1 MTPAELAALAAML
14 CSLGPSIRAEARR
27 ARVDPVTLGAIVWLE
42 SRGRPGVVFVERDG
56 DCSVGLGQVKGS
68 CDPARVRALQDPLA
82 GLRASASVLRATTRW
97 CRAHRRDRF
106 CLAGERAFRGGGA
119 VNRYAGASTRYAV
132 RVKATR
138 RAVTSAWHKCRESR
152 GRATPQQSAR

>member
-1 MTPAELAALAAML
+1 MSEAAALALAL
-14 CSLGPSIRAEARR
+14 CALQPAIRAEARR

-97 CRAHRRDRF
+97 CRAHRSDRF
-106 CLAGERAFRGGGA
+106 CRAGERAFRGGGA
-119 VNRYAGASTRYAV
+119 ANRYAGASTRYAV
-132 RVKATR
+132 RVKAAR
-138 RAVTSAWHKCRESR
+138 RKVSAAWRRCS
-152 GRATPQQSAR
+152 ATP